1 MSPNE
6 RFQPRSRFTGPRL
19 KEERSNSDMKTTS
32 MPGFNALS
40 PQVSA
45 FLAIRK

>member
-19 KEERSNSDMKTTS
+19 KEERSNPDMKTTS
-32 MPGFNALS
+32 MPGFNALTCGER
-40 PQVSA
+40 A
-45 FLAIRK
+45 FLAIGK